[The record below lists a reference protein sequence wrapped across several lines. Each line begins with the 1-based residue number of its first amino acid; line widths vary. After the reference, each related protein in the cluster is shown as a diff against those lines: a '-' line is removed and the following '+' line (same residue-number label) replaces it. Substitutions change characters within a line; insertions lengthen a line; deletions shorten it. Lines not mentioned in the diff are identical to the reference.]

1 MSGAAPPAGRLRRTG
16 ERLIQ
21 TVWVGAL
28 WTVGYVVAPAL
39 FVHLDT
45 REAGRMAGELFTIV
59 AVLSVACGALLVLAR
74 IGSRQDPQRRLRVR
88 LVALMVGL
96 IAAGEWIVRPLMEA
110 ARLPDGAAGP
120 GFGLWHGLASLLYL
134 LASLA
139 GLWLVVAGDE
149 PAPAALSGGA

>member
-1 MSGAAPPAGRLRRTG
+1 VSAAASPAGRLRRTG

-39 FVHLDT
+39 FVHLDS
-45 REAGRMAGELFTIV
+45 REAGRIAGELFTIV

-74 IGSRQDPQRRLRVR
+74 LGSGRDPLRRLRVR
-88 LVALMVGL
+88 LVALMVAL
-96 IAAGEWIVRPLMEA
+96 VAAGEWIVRPLMEA
-110 ARLPDGAAGP
+110 ARLPDGAPGP

-134 LASLA
+134 LAILA
-139 GLWLVVAGDE
+139 GVWLVVAGDE
-149 PAPAALSGGA
+149 PAPAALSGEA